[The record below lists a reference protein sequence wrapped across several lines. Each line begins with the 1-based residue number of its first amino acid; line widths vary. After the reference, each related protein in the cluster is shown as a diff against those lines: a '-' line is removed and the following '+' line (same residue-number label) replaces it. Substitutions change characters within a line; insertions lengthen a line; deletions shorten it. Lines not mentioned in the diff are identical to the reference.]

1 LERSPVLPQA
11 RRRRV
16 AARTQRKKAYA
27 DAQPPSHTIIPTRTP
42 SRVSLLATVSSFH
55 LRGNDFG
62 YAGLKRHV
70 TIVGVI
76 KGSTHQRLLALVGL
90 AMLLAFLAGFS
101 HHF

>member
-1 LERSPVLPQA
+1 
-11 RRRRV
+11 
-16 AARTQRKKAYA
+16 
-27 DAQPPSHTIIPTRTP
+27 
-42 SRVSLLATVSSFH
+42 